1 MSVDHDI
8 RTTTTKA
15 ANEKFG
21 FNTELAD
28 ELVSR
33 AASVRALLESK
44 AAEHEDNSELSQ
56 EVVDKLTELGIFSM
70 AGPSRI
76 GGLAQSSQSMARVAA
91 EIAKGCPS
99 TGWVYTIYNS
109 CLWFASKLPAHIQE
123 RIFANGIPLIC
134 SPQNGIGQ
142 LVADG
147 DGYRLTGRWSYAT
160 GSHHAAWTMVPALSP
175 DMLPMLAVMPMS
187 DVKIEDTWHV
197 SGMKG
202 TGSDTVV
209 AENVLV
215 PADMIAPFSDI
226 AVCPPATVDES
237 LRVASD
243 YWVNYPILR
252 AKALG
257 VLVGCAEGLLEV
269 VAAKSGSPIIYS
281 TYAHKSDS
289 AAYHASIGEA
299 ATQIQAARRMVENSC
314 ARIDA
319 AAAEGRVQTT
329 EERTDAR
336 GEGALVIQL
345 LHAAIERLMD
355 LGGSSGF
362 TTTAA
367 AQRYWRDFA
376 IGSRHV
382 IFNSQI
388 SYEQVGRGVLGIEPG
403 VVDPEM
409 I

>member
-8 RTTTTKA
+8 RTATTKA
-15 ANEKFG
+15 VDGGFG
-21 FNTELAD
+21 FNTDLAD

-99 TGWVYTIYNS
+99 TAWVYTIYNS

-187 DVKIEDTWHV
+187 DVKIEDTWRV

-209 AENVLV
+209 AENVFL
-215 PADMIAPFSDI
+215 PADMIAAFSDV

-237 LRVASD
+237 VRVASD

-269 VAAKSGSPIIYS
+269 IAAKSGSPIIYS

-299 ATQIQAARRMVENSC
+299 ATQIQGARRMVENSC
-314 ARIDA
+314 VRIDA
-319 AAAEGRVQTT
+319 AAAEGRVQTP
-329 EERTDAR
+329 EERTEAR

>member
-1 MSVDHDI
+1 MSIDEAI
-8 RTTTTKA
+8 RPATSFDF
-15 ANEKFG
+15 NEA
-21 FNTELAD
+21 LAD
-28 ELVSR
+28 ELVEK
-33 AASVRALLESK
+33 AMSVRTLLERTAS
-44 AAEHEDNSELSQ
+44 EHEQKSELSR
-56 EVVDKLTELGIFSM
+56 EVVDKLSELGIFSM
-70 AGPSRI
+70 AGPARV
-76 GGLAQSSQSMARVAA
+76 GGLAQSSRSMARVAA

-99 TGWVYTIYNS
+99 TAWVYTIYNS
-109 CLWFASKLPAHIQE
+109 CLWFASKLPAQIQDK
-123 RIFANGIPLIC
+123 IFANGIPLIC

-142 LVADG
+142 LVPDG
-147 DGYRLTGRWSYAT
+147 DGYRLTGKWSYAT
-160 GSHHAAWTMVPALSP
+160 GSHHADWTMVPALSP
-175 DMLPMLAVMPMS
+175 DMMPMLAVMPMS
-187 DVKIEDTWHV
+187 DVKIEDTWQV

-209 AENVLV
+209 ADNVFV
-215 PADMIAPFSDI
+215 PAAMLAAFSDI

-237 LRVASD
+237 IRVASD

-257 VLVGCAEGLLEV
+257 VLVGCAEGVLEV
-269 VAAKSGSPIIYS
+269 VSAKSGSPIIYS

-289 AAYHASIGEA
+289 AAYIAAVGEA

>member
-1 MSVDHDI
+1 MSIDQDI
-8 RTTTTKA
+8 RVTA
-15 ANEKFG
+15 ANAAGGDFG
-21 FNTELAD
+21 FREELAD
-28 ELVSR
+28 DLV
-33 AASVRALLESK
+33 AKATSVRSLLAGK
-44 AAEHEDNSELSQ
+44 ADEHEQTSELSQ

-70 AGPSRI
+70 AGPQRI

-99 TGWVYTIYNS
+99 TAWVYTIYNS
-109 CLWFASKLPAHIQE
+109 CLWFASKLPAGIQAQ
-123 RIFANGIPLIC
+123 IFADGIPLIC
-134 SPQNGIGQ
+134 SPQNGIGH

-147 DGYRLTGRWSYAT
+147 DGFRLTGRWSYAT
-160 GSHHAAWTMVPALSP
+160 GSHHAAWTMVPVLSP
-175 DMLPMLAVMPMS
+175 EMAPMLAVMPMS
-187 DVKIEDTWHV
+187 DVQIENTWHV
-197 SGMKG
+197 AGMKG

-209 AENVLV
+209 ADNVLV
-215 PADMIAPFSDI
+215 PSTMLAAFSDI
-226 AVCPPATVDES
+226 AVAPPATVAES
-237 LRVASD
+237 IRVASD

-269 VAAKSGSPIIYS
+269 VAAKSGGPIIYS
-281 TYAHKSDS
+281 TYAHKSD
-289 AAYHASIGEA
+289 APAYHAAIGEA
-299 ATQIQAARRMVENSC
+299 ATQILAARRMVENSC
-314 ARIDA
+314 ARIDDA
-319 AAAEGRVQTT
+319 ASEGRVQSVA
-329 EERTDAR
+329 ERTDAR
-336 GEGALVIQL
+336 GEGALVISL
-345 LHAAIERLMD
+345 LHSAIERLMD

-376 IGSRHV
+376 IGARHV

-388 SYEQVGRGVLGIEPG
+388 SYEQVGRHVLGVEPG